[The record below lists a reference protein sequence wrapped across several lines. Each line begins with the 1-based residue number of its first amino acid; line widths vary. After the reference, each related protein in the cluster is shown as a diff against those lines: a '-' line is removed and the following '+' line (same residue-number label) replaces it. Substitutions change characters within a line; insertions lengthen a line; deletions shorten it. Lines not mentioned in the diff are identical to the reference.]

1 MITLTDTAVEKL
13 NTLITGNKQLRVLV
27 KGTGCSGMAYHLEY
41 NIMETDQDDSFMVR
55 GIPVIIDKKS
65 QVYVEGAEI
74 DHRKKGLNEGFE
86 FYNPKEKARCGCGE
100 SFTVQE
106 TKLAKK
112 DDEGKLELSV
122 RILGNEIIG
131 FKMVVDD
138 FKMKWMLLGLIALGA
153 IAFTMVTFGPQLM
166 ETFSK

>member
-41 NIMETDQDDSFMVR
+41 NIMETDQDDSFTVR

-166 ETFSK
+166 ETFK

>member
-1 MITLTDTAVEKL
+1 MITLTDNAVEKL
-13 NTLITGNKQLRVLV
+13 NTLITGSKQLRVLV

-55 GIPVIIDKKS
+55 GIPVVIDKKS

-74 DHRKKGLNEGFE
+74 DHKKKGLNEGFE
-86 FYNPKEKARCGCGE
+86 FYNPKERARCGCGE

-106 TKLAKK
+106 TKVANKE
-112 DDEGKLELSV
+112 DEGKLELSV

-138 FKMKWMLLGLIALGA
+138 FKMKWMLLGLVAIGA
-153 IAFTMVTFGPQLM
+153 IAYIMVSFGPQLM
-166 ETFSK
+166 ETFQ

>member
-13 NTLITGNKQLRVLV
+13 NTLITGNRQLRVLV

-41 NIMETDQDDSFMVR
+41 NLMETDQDDSFTVR

-86 FYNPKEKARCGCGE
+86 FYNPKERARCGCGE

-106 TKLAKK
+106 TKLANKE
-112 DDEGKLELSV
+112 DEGKLELSV

-153 IAFTMVTFGPQLM
+153 IAYIMVSFGPQLM
-166 ETFSK
+166 ETFNK

>member
-1 MITLTDTAVEKL
+1 MITLTDNAVEKL
-13 NTLITGNKQLRVLV
+13 NTLITGNNQLRVLV

-41 NIMETDQDDSFMVR
+41 NIMETDQDDSFTVR

-74 DHRKKGLNEGFE
+74 DHKKKGLNEGFE
-86 FYNPKEKARCGCGE
+86 FYNPREKARCGCGE

-106 TKLAKK
+106 TKVADK

-153 IAFTMVTFGPQLM
+153 IAYIMVSFGPQLM
-166 ETFSK
+166 ETFK

>member
-13 NTLITGNKQLRVLV
+13 STLITGNKQLRVLV

-41 NIMETDQDDSFMVR
+41 NLMETDQDDSFTVR

-86 FYNPKEKARCGCGE
+86 FYNPREKARCGCGE

-106 TKLAKK
+106 TKVADKE
-112 DDEGKLELSV
+112 DEGKLELSV

-131 FKMVVDD
+131 FKMEVDD
-138 FKMKWMLLGLIALGA
+138 FKMKWMLLGLVAIGA
-153 IAFTMVTFGPQLM
+153 IAYIMVSFGPQLM
-166 ETFSK
+166 ETFK

>member
-86 FYNPKEKARCGCGE
+86 FYNPKERARCGCGE

-106 TKLAKK
+106 TKVAKK

-131 FKMVVDD
+131 FKMAVDD
-138 FKMKWMLLGLIALGA
+138 FKMKWMLLGLVAIGA
-153 IAFTMVTFGPQLM
+153 IAYIMVSFGPQLM
-166 ETFSK
+166 ETFQ

>member
-1 MITLTDTAVEKL
+1 MITLTDNAVEKL
-13 NTLITGNKQLRVLV
+13 NTLITGSRKLRVLV

-55 GIPVIIDKKS
+55 GVPVIIDKKS

-74 DHRKKGLNEGFE
+74 DHKKKGLNEGFE
-86 FYNPKEKARCGCGE
+86 FYNPREKARCGCGE

-106 TKLAKK
+106 TKLANKE
-112 DDEGKLELSV
+112 DEGKLELSV

-153 IAFTMVTFGPQLM
+153 IAYIMVSFGPQLM
-166 ETFSK
+166 ETFK

>member
-1 MITLTDTAVEKL
+1 MITLTDNAVEKL
-13 NTLITGNKQLRVLV
+13 NTLITGNNQLRVLV

-41 NIMETDQDDSFMVR
+41 NIMETDQDDKFMVR
-55 GIPVIIDKKS
+55 GVPVIIDKKS

-86 FYNPKEKARCGCGE
+86 FYNPREKARCGCGE

-106 TKLAKK
+106 TKVADKE
-112 DDEGKLELSV
+112 DEGKLELSV

-131 FKMVVDD
+131 F
-138 FKMKWMLLGLIALGA
+138 
-153 IAFTMVTFGPQLM
+153 
-166 ETFSK
+166 

>member
-1 MITLTDTAVEKL
+1 MITLTDNAVEKL
-13 NTLITGNKQLRVLV
+13 NTLITGSRKLRVLV

-41 NIMETDQDDSFMVR
+41 NIMETDQDDSFNIR
-55 GIPVIIDKKS
+55 GVPVIIDKKS

-74 DHRKKGLNEGFE
+74 DHKKKGLNEGFE
-86 FYNPKEKARCGCGE
+86 FYNPREKARCGCGE

-106 TKLAKK
+106 TKLANKE
-112 DDEGKLELSV
+112 DEGKLELSV

-138 FKMKWMLLGLIALGA
+138 FKMKWMLLGLVALGA
-153 IAFTMVTFGPQLM
+153 IAYTMVTFGPQLM
-166 ETFSK
+166 ETFNK

>member
-1 MITLTDTAVEKL
+1 MITLTDNAVEKL
-13 NTLITGNKQLRVLV
+13 NTLITGSKQLRVLV

-55 GIPVIIDKKS
+55 GIPVVIDKKS

-74 DHRKKGLNEGFE
+74 DHKKKGLNEGFE
-86 FYNPKEKARCGCGE
+86 FYNPKERARCGCGE

-106 TKLAKK
+106 TKVANKE
-112 DDEGKLELSV
+112 DDGKLELSV

-138 FKMKWMLLGLIALGA
+138 FKMKWMLLGLVAIGA
-153 IAFTMVTFGPQLM
+153 IAYIMVSFGPQLM
-166 ETFSK
+166 ETFQ

>member
-1 MITLTDTAVEKL
+1 MITLTDNAVEKL

-55 GIPVIIDKKS
+55 GVPVIIDKKS

-74 DHRKKGLNEGFE
+74 DHKKKGLNEGFE
-86 FYNPKEKARCGCGE
+86 FYNPREKARCGCGE

-153 IAFTMVTFGPQLM
+153 IAYIMVSFGPQLM
-166 ETFSK
+166 ETFK

>member
-1 MITLTDTAVEKL
+1 MITLTDNAVEKL
-13 NTLITGNKQLRVLV
+13 NTLITGSRKLRVLV

-55 GIPVIIDKKS
+55 GVPVIIDKKS

-74 DHRKKGLNEGFE
+74 DHKKKGLNEGFE
-86 FYNPKEKARCGCGE
+86 FYNPREKARCGCGE

-106 TKLAKK
+106 TKLANKE
-112 DDEGKLELSV
+112 DEGKLELSV

-131 FKMVVDD
+131 FKMIVDD
-138 FKMKWMLLGLIALGA
+138 FKMKWMLLGLVAIGA
-153 IAFTMVTFGPQLM
+153 IAYIMVSFGPQLM
-166 ETFSK
+166 ETFK

>member
-1 MITLTDTAVEKL
+1 MITLTDNAVEKL
-13 NTLITGNKQLRVLV
+13 NTLITGSRKLRVLV

-153 IAFTMVTFGPQLM
+153 IAYTMVTFGPQLM
-166 ETFSK
+166 ETFNK

>member
-1 MITLTDTAVEKL
+1 MITLTDKAVEKL

-55 GIPVIIDKKS
+55 GIPVVIDKKS

-74 DHRKKGLNEGFE
+74 DHKKKGLNEGFE
-86 FYNPKEKARCGCGE
+86 FYNPKERARCGCGE

-106 TKLAKK
+106 TKVANKE
-112 DDEGKLELSV
+112 DEGKLELSV

-138 FKMKWMLLGLIALGA
+138 FKMKWMLLGLVAIGA
-153 IAFTMVTFGPQLM
+153 IAYIMVSFGPQLM
-166 ETFSK
+166 ETFQ

>member
-1 MITLTDTAVEKL
+1 MITLTDNAVEKL
-13 NTLITGNKQLRVLV
+13 NTLITGSRKLRVLV

-55 GIPVIIDKKS
+55 GVPVIIDKKS

-74 DHRKKGLNEGFE
+74 DHKKKGLNEGFE
-86 FYNPKEKARCGCGE
+86 FYNPREKARCGCGE

-106 TKLAKK
+106 TKLANKE
-112 DDEGKLELSV
+112 DEGKLELSV

-138 FKMKWMLLGLIALGA
+138 FKMKWMLLGLVAIGA
-153 IAFTMVTFGPQLM
+153 ISWIMVAFGPTLM
-166 ETFSK
+166 ETFQ

>member
-55 GIPVIIDKKS
+55 GVPVIIDKKS

-74 DHRKKGLNEGFE
+74 DHKKKGLNEGFE
-86 FYNPKEKARCGCGE
+86 FYNPREKARCGCGE

-106 TKLAKK
+106 TKVADK

-153 IAFTMVTFGPQLM
+153 IAYIMVSFGPQLM
-166 ETFSK
+166 ETFQ